1 MAKAWQPLLAE
12 EKQKEYFVQLMQ
24 RVEQARETEVI
35 FPPESEVFNAL
46 KLTAPEQ
53 VKVVILGQDPYHGP
67 GQAHGLSLSV
77 PEGVKLPP
85 HYGIFSRQLCKIT
98 PKRKHRL
105 MVI

>member
-46 KLTAPEQ
+46 KLTAPE
-53 VKVVILGQDPYHGP
+53 
-67 GQAHGLSLSV
+67 
-77 PEGVKLPP
+77 
-85 HYGIFSRQLCKIT
+85 
-98 PKRKHRL
+98 
-105 MVI
+105 